1 MEQTL
6 TKADGAAFPLV
17 DEEGFV
23 DNDAIFFREDG
34 DGVALPEGS
43 PDEYGFYLSREDEI
57 NCNEEEVLMF
67 REFWTT
73 GKYTG
78 NEVNCKFD
86 LDIGTGQ
93 APIVQDEAPPYIYD
107 TQYFPGNRAR
117 VDLPGLFG
125 RLPGTVTPLISH
137 ERDCCFLVVGCEKPL
152 VRPELALLPV
162 LVPCSGR
169 LSRSGEK
176 MHYFDAFLSCLEP
189 QRRNLLT
196 PDQQALHTLGLAMV
210 KLAEQ
215 LPGSLLQ
222 LEPGIEGAAHELFL
236 LWEKALPMLF
246 HQEYVFRYPIGGRTG
261 LRGKPEKSRLV
272 KAPVGKDRP
281 QLSFEL
287 HDHDNHFLFKPVLW
301 LRGKRISNFRS
312 RMPMFVSVGNTSYL
326 ASSLRD
332 AAILEW
338 MDSLNNRIFIGREN
352 IVVFR
357 REVLEVIEQFYEVKR
372 V

>member
-6 TKADGAAFPLV
+6 SKAAGAAFPLV

-23 DNDAIFFREDG
+23 DDDTIFFPEDG
-34 DGVALPEGS
+34 DAVALPEAS
-43 PDEYGFYLSREDEI
+43 PDERGFYLSREDDI
-57 NCNEEEVLMF
+57 NCYEEEVLMF
-67 REFWTT
+67 PEFWTT
-73 GKYTG
+73 GKYKG
-78 NEVNCKFD
+78 NDVDCTLD
-86 LDIGTGQ
+86 LYIDTGQ
-93 APIVQDEAPPYIYD
+93 APIVQDEAPPYTYD
-107 TQYFPGNRAR
+107 TQYLPGNRAR

-125 RLPGTVTPLISH
+125 RLSGTVTPPASY

-152 VRPELALLPV
+152 VRPELSLLPV

-176 MHYFDAFLSCLEP
+176 MHYFDVFLSCLEP
-189 QRRNLLT
+189 QRRNVLT
-196 PDQQALHTLGLAMV
+196 PDQQALNILGLAMV

-222 LEPGIEGAAHELFL
+222 LEFGMEGAAHELFL

-261 LRGKPEKSRLV
+261 LRGKPEKSRLL

-287 HDHDNHFLFKPVLW
+287 HDHDNHFLLKPVLR
-301 LRGKRISNFRS
+301 LRGKRVSDFKS
-312 RMPMFVSVGNTSYL
+312 SMPMFVSVDNKAYL

-332 AAILEW
+332 AATLEW
-338 MDSLNNRIFIGREN
+338 MDGVHNKIKVLKEDEA
-352 IVVFR
+352 VFR